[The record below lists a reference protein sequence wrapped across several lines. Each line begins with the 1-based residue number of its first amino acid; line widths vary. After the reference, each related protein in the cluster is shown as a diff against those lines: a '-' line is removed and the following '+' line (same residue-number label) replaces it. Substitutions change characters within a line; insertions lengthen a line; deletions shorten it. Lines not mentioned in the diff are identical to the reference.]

1 VASKLASHLK
11 VPPARREFVGLTQ
24 NLLNGRRGRDLD
36 QCPSAA
42 ARSSSPVVKA
52 APYVTG
58 VDRRT
63 VVALVELGIRS
74 LTTGGA

>member
-1 VASKLASHLK
+1 M
-11 VPPARREFVGLTQ
+11 PI
-24 NLLNGRRGRDLD
+24 
-36 QCPSAA
+36 
-42 ARSSSPVVKA
+42 SSGAILEPGVKA

>member
-1 VASKLASHLK
+1 MADGGEISTRAHQQ
-11 VPPARREFVGLTQ
+11 RTI
-24 NLLNGRRGRDLD
+24 LD
-36 QCPSAA
+36 PG
-42 ARSSSPVVKA
+42 VTA